1 MWRLASTAGAAIL
14 RGVLRAPD
22 PRGDGRGDRGDGGD
36 RGRRIGWLPALI
48 VLFIAAGWAV
58 AAYLLLR
65 TQVPGDLQ
73 LPSLEEA
80 DFFARAQLEEAE
92 SYDRFS
98 RINWILSTVALL
110 VSLAAYARWGHHFT
124 RESAAGRIG
133 TGMLLAMLGFAIVW
147 LVQVPF
153 GIAQLWWD
161 RRHDVA
167 ELNYIEWLVGNWI
180 SLGTEFL
187 FVSFAILIVMG
198 VAGFLGHRWWLL
210 GAPVFVGV
218 ALLFAFTFP
227 YLLPGI
233 EELEDRQLARDANAL
248 AVELGVEEVPVRV
261 ENVDEFTDSANA
273 FAGGLGPSR
282 KVVLWNTLL
291 DGRFSDG
298 EVRVVLTHEF
308 AHHSENHIWKGVA
321 WYALLAIPGAYLI
334 ARFTRRRGGMREAQ
348 AVPVALL
355 VFVVLNVLA
364 MPIDNLISRRYEA
377 EADWIALQVTND
389 PDSARELFQNF
400 AETAL
405 QDPTPPGWAF
415 VWLDSHPTLLQRTA
429 MAEAWEAQQSP

>member
-1 MWRLASTAGAAIL
+1 MTRSPDRRGGL
-14 RGVLRAPD
+14 RM
-22 PRGDGRGDRGDGGD
+22 
-36 RGRRIGWLPALI
+36 LPALI
-48 VLFIAAGWAV
+48 ALLLAAGWGV

-65 TQVPGDLQ
+65 TQVPADLA
-73 LPSLEEA
+73 LPSLDEA
-80 DFFARAQLEEAE
+80 EFFTARQLEEAE
-92 SYDRFS
+92 RYDRFS

-161 RRHDVA
+161 RRNDVA
-167 ELNYIEWLVGNWI
+167 ELTYAEWLLNNWLT
-180 SLGTEFL
+180 LGTEFL

-198 VAGFLGHRWWLL
+198 IAGWLGGRWWIL
-210 GAPVFVGV
+210 GAPVFVGL
-218 ALLFAFTFP
+218 ALLFAFSFP
-227 YLLPGI
+227 YLLPGVG
-233 EELEDRQLARDANAL
+233 EFEDRQLAGEARTL
-248 AVELGVEEVPVRV
+248 ATELGVEDIPIRV
-261 ENVDEFTDSANA
+261 QEVDEFTDSANA

-282 KVVLWNTLL
+282 RVVLWNTLL

-298 EVRVVLTHEF
+298 EIRVVLTHEF
-308 AHHSENHIWKGVA
+308 AHHSENHIWKGLA
-321 WYALLAIPGAYLI
+321 WYALLALPGAYLI
-334 ARFTRRRGGMREAQ
+334 ARLTRRRGGMAEAR

-355 VFVVLNVLA
+355 IFVTLNVLA
-364 MPIDNLISRRYEA
+364 LPIDNMISRRYEA
-377 EADWIALQVTND
+377 EADWVALQTTRE
-389 PDSARELFQNF
+389 PDAARQLFRSF
-400 AETAL
+400 ADTAL

-429 MAEAWEAQQSP
+429 MAEAWEARQAP

>member
-1 MWRLASTAGAAIL
+1 MDRRGGPRL
-14 RGVLRAPD
+14 
-22 PRGDGRGDRGDGGD
+22 
-36 RGRRIGWLPALI
+36 LPALI
-48 VLFIAAGWAV
+48 LLVLAAGWGV

-65 TQVPGDLQ
+65 TQVPADLK

-80 DFFARAQLEEAE
+80 DFFSGAELDEAE
-92 SYDRFS
+92 RYDRFS

-110 VSLAAYARWGHHFT
+110 VSLAAYARWGHYFT

-147 LVQVPF
+147 LVQLPF
-153 GIAQLWWD
+153 GLAQLWWD

-167 ELNYIEWLVGNWI
+167 EISYPVWLIENWL

-198 VAGFLGHRWWLL
+198 IAGWLGGRWWLL
-210 GAPVFVGV
+210 GAPLFVGL

-227 YLLPGI
+227 YLIPGVGD
-233 EELEDRQLARDANAL
+233 LEDRQLARESSAL
-248 AVELGVEEVPVRV
+248 AADLGVAEIPVRV
-261 ENVDEFTDSANA
+261 EKVDEFTDSANA

-282 KVVLWNTLL
+282 RVILWNTLL

-308 AHHSENHIWKGVA
+308 AHHSENHIWKGLA
-321 WYALLAIPGAYLI
+321 WYGLLTLPGAYLI
-334 ARFTRRRGGMREAQ
+334 ALLTRRRGGMREAR

-355 VFVVLNVLA
+355 IFVTLNVLSL
-364 MPIDNLISRRYEA
+364 PIDNMISRRYEA
-377 EADWIALQVTND
+377 EADWVALQTTRE
-389 PDSARELFQNF
+389 PDAARALFRSF
-400 AETAL
+400 ADTAL

-429 MAEAWEAQQSP
+429 MSEAWEARQTP